1 MSAALPPDWNTLL
14 RLARAE
20 VKRTQAELPEALRDP
35 AASLPVVYETIPSAD
50 LAKDGIEADTLG
62 LFSGD
67 PIHEA
72 GQSPLP
78 AYVTLFLEN
87 IWDFA
92 GHDLEIFRDE
102 VRITYVH
109 ELGHYLGLDEDD
121 LDERGLL

>member
-14 RLARAE
+14 RWARAE

-35 AASLPVVYETIPSAD
+35 AASLPVVYETVPSAE
-50 LAKDGIEADTLG
+50 LAEDGVEADTLG

-67 PIHEA
+67 PIHEE

-78 AYVTLFLEN
+78 AHVTLFLEN
-87 IWDFA
+87 LWDFA
-92 GHDLEIFRDE
+92 EADAEIFRDE